1 MPRII
6 QQNEKCSHFRRRK
19 GLWLEDEIP
28 DCLLTRWRAWLYD
41 LLKISQVASERCVK
55 PVESSDD
62 ASCQIH
68 HFCDASQEACR
79 PLLGQVYFLFF
90 IGKSCLAPFFKETT
104 IPTSELT
111 ADTVSARLKKSWR
124 RSYSYRSIESPFA
137 RTVWQW
143 YATLRMSRSVFAMY
157 VANRIAVRI

>member
-6 QQNEKCSHFRRRK
+6 QQKEKCSYFRRRK

-41 LLKISQVASERCVK
+41 LLKISQVAIERCVK
-55 PVESSDD
+55 PVESSDN
-62 ASCQIH
+62 ALCQIH
-68 HFCDASQEACR
+68 HFCDASQEACG

-90 IGKSCLAPFFKETT
+90 IGKSCLAPFFKGNNHPYIRVNGWYCVSSAKKILTKKL
-104 IPTSELT
+104 ELSIDRFPFWT
-111 ADTVSARLKKSWR
+111 DFMTVIRYIAN
-124 RSYSYRSIESPFA
+124 ESKRF
-137 RTVWQW
+137 RT
-143 YATLRMSRSVFAMY
+143 Y